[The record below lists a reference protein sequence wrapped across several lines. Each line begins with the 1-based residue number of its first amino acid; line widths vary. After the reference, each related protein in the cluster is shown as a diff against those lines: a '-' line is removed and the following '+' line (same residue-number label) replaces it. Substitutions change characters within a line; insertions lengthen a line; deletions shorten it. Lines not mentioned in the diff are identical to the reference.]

1 MRVLAVESSNK
12 TFEDCLYD
20 FVARSD
26 LWYND
31 STRDPVGDFGVACM
45 SCASKSPIWKHNHKK
60 SANGGSF
67 RLFLC
72 ELKMD
77 RLGWTVVKNSHK
89 SDLHCSKLPH

>member
-1 MRVLAVESSNK
+1 MESSNE
-12 TFEDCLYD
+12 TSEDCLYD
-20 FVARSD
+20 FVARGD

-45 SCASKSPIWKHNHKK
+45 SCASQSPILKHNHKR

-72 ELKMD
+72 ELKNGPFGMD
-77 RLGWTVVKNSHK
+77 S
-89 SDLHCSKLPH
+89 C